1 MLYFFIQG
9 SYYLP
14 SRKGEFPLLTITKA
28 LFTYFHMYLY
38 FFLFG
43 VLLNGQL
50 PPSLHYYINL
60 GDGCRAFR
68 LFCRAPLIPLLSLPL
83 Y

>member
-14 SRKGEFPLLTITKA
+14 SRKGEFPLLTIAQA
-28 LFTYFHMYLY
+28 LFTYFQMYLY

-43 VLLNGQL
+43 VLLMAADYLCSQRGL
-50 PPSLHYYINL
+50 
-60 GDGCRAFR
+60 
-68 LFCRAPLIPLLSLPL
+68 
-83 Y
+83 